1 MFFIF
6 KISEDYILREFVKP
20 RVIVSKCID
29 FEACR
34 YNGLII
40 KSDFVEKLKDYVDF
54 YPVCPEVEI
63 GLGIPRDPIRI
74 IELDHRLRLYQPATG
89 IDLTKKM
96 EKFSDKFLDKVD
108 IIEGFILKNRS
119 PSCGIKA
126 VKVYQGF
133 GDSRAK
139 SRAGFFGNA
148 VLERFPYLAV
158 EDEGRLRNL
167 KIREIFLTKLYI
179 LADFRKVKESRDL
192 NELIKF
198 HSNNK
203 MLLMTYNQENM
214 RKMGRIVANPDK
226 IPFSDLISEYES
238 IFHDSISDPPQ
249 NTANI
254 NVLMHA
260 MGYFRKELTGS
271 EKSFFLDS
279 IEKYRKGIFP
289 LFVCLNILKS
299 WIIRFNNEYLEGQT
313 FFEPYPE
320 ELIPITLI

>member
-1 MFFIF
+1 MR
-6 KISEDYILREFVKP
+6 KFVKP
-20 RVIVSKCID
+20 KVIISKCIG

-74 IELDHRLRLYQPATG
+74 IKVEDELRLYQPVSG
-89 IDLTKKM
+89 LDLTEKM
-96 EKFSDKFLDKVD
+96 EKFIDEFLDKIDD
-108 IIEGFILKNRS
+108 IDGFILKNRS

-133 GDSRAK
+133 GNSRSK
-139 SRAGFFGNA
+139 SKPGFFGNA
-148 VLERFPYLAV
+148 VLERFPYLAI

-179 LADFRKVKESRDL
+179 LASFRKVKESKSL

-203 MLLMTYNQENM
+203 MLLMAYNQENM
-214 RKMGRIVANPDK
+214 RKMGRIIGNPDNK
-226 IPFSDLISEYES
+226 PFNYSISKYDS
-238 IFHDSISDPPQ
+238 LFYDSILDPPQ

-260 MGYFRKELTGS
+260 MGYFKNEISSG

-279 IEKYRKGIFP
+279 IEKYRNGIYP

-299 WIIRFNNEYLEGQT
+299 WIIRFNNEYLGEQT

>member
-1 MFFIF
+1 MR
-6 KISEDYILREFVKP
+6 KFVKP
-20 RVIVSKCID
+20 HVIVSKCIG

-74 IELDHRLRLYQPATG
+74 IELKGKLRLYQPATG
-89 IDLTKKM
+89 LDLTDKMKK
-96 EKFSDKFLDKVD
+96 FILNFLDKIDD
-108 IIEGFILKNRS
+108 IDGFILKNRS

-133 GDSRAK
+133 GNSRTN
-139 SRAGFFGNA
+139 SRPGFFGNA
-148 VLERFPYLAV
+148 VLERFPYLAI
-158 EDEGRLRNL
+158 EDDGRLRNL
-167 KIREIFLTKLYI
+167 KIRENFLTKLYI
-179 LADFRKVKESRDL
+179 LAGFRKVKESRNL

-198 HSNNK
+198 HSDNK
-203 MLLMTYNQENM
+203 MLLMAYNQENM
-214 RKMGRIVANPDK
+214 RKLGRIIGNPDK
-226 IPFSDLISEYES
+226 RTFADLISKYQTV
-238 IFHDSISDPPQ
+238 FYDSILDAPKY
-249 NTANI
+249 TANI

-260 MGYFRKELTGS
+260 MGYFRKELTHN
-271 EKSFFLDS
+271 EKAFFLDS
-279 IEKYRKGIFP
+279 VEKYRTGIFP

-299 WIIRFNNEYLEGQT
+299 WIIRFNNEYLIDQT

-320 ELIPITLI
+320 ELIPITVI

>member
-1 MFFIF
+1 L
-6 KISEDYILREFVKP
+6 SVEGYILRKFVKP
-20 RVIVSKCID
+20 KVIVSKCIG

-40 KSDFVEKLKDYVDF
+40 KSNFVEKLNEYVDF

-74 IELDHRLRLYQPATG
+74 IELEGELRLYQPATG
-89 IDLTKKM
+89 LDITDKMKK
-96 EKFSDKFLDKVD
+96 FTQNFLDEIDD
-108 IIEGFILKNRS
+108 IDGFILKNRS

-126 VKVYQGF
+126 VKVYHGF
-133 GDSRAK
+133 ENSRTK
-139 SRAGFFGNA
+139 SRAGFFGNE
-148 VLERFPYLAV
+148 VLEKFPYLAV

-167 KIREIFLTKLYI
+167 KIRENFLTKLYI
-179 LADFRKVKESRDL
+179 LSDFRKVKESRSL

-203 MLLMTYNQENM
+203 MLLMAHNQENM
-214 RKMGRIVANPDK
+214 RKMGRLISNPDK
-226 IPFSDLISEYES
+226 RTFDDLISKYQTVFHNS
-238 IFHDSISDPPQ
+238 ILEPPQ
-249 NTANI
+249 YTANI

-260 MGYFRKELTGS
+260 LGYFSKELTHN
-271 EKSFFLDS
+271 EKAFFLDS
-279 IEKYRKGIFP
+279 VEKYRNGIFP

-299 WIIRFNNEYLEGQT
+299 WVIRFNNEYLMNQT

-320 ELIPITLI
+320 ELIPITVV

>member
-1 MFFIF
+1 MR
-6 KISEDYILREFVKP
+6 KFVKP
-20 RVIVSKCID
+20 KVIISKCIG

-74 IELDHRLRLYQPATG
+74 IKIGDELRLYQPASG
-89 IDLTKKM
+89 LDLTEKM
-96 EKFSDKFLDKVD
+96 EKFIDEFLDKIDD
-108 IIEGFILKNRS
+108 IDGFILKNRS

-133 GDSRAK
+133 GNSRSK
-139 SRAGFFGNA
+139 SKPGFFGNA
-148 VLERFPYLAV
+148 VLERFPYLAI

-179 LADFRKVKESRDL
+179 LASFRKVKESKSL

-203 MLLMTYNQENM
+203 MLLMAYNQENM
-214 RKMGRIVANPDK
+214 RKMGRIIGNPDNK
-226 IPFSDLISEYES
+226 PFNYSISKYDS
-238 IFHDSISDPPQ
+238 LFYDSILDPPQ

-260 MGYFRKELTGS
+260 MGYFKNEISSG

-279 IEKYRKGIFP
+279 IEKYRNGIYP

-299 WIIRFNNEYLEGQT
+299 WIIRFNNEYLGEQT

>member
-1 MFFIF
+1 MYLTAA
-6 KISEDYILREFVKP
+6 EGYILRKFVKP
-20 RVIVSKCID
+20 KLIVSKCIG

-40 KSDFVEKLKDYVDF
+40 KSEFVEKLKDYADF

-74 IELDHRLRLYQPATG
+74 IELKGELRLYQPETG
-89 IDLTKKM
+89 RDITDEMKK
-96 EKFSDKFLDKVD
+96 FTQKFLGK
-108 IIEGFILKNRS
+108 IENIDGFILKNRS

-133 GDSRAK
+133 ENSRTK
-139 SRAGFFGNA
+139 SRAGFFGNS
-148 VLERFPYLAV
+148 VLEMFPYLAV

-167 KIREIFLTKLYI
+167 KIRENFLTKLYI
-179 LADFRKVKESRDL
+179 LTDFREVKKSRSL

-198 HSNNK
+198 HSRNK
-203 MLLMTYNQENM
+203 LLLMAYNQKNM
-214 RKMGRIVANPDK
+214 RKMGRIIGNPDK
-226 IPFSDLISEYES
+226 KTFDDIISKYQK
-238 IFHDSISDPPQ
+238 IFYDSILEPPQ
-249 NTANI
+249 YTANI

-260 MGYFRKELTGS
+260 MGYFRKELTAN
-271 EKSFFLDS
+271 EKAFFLDS

-289 LFVCLNILKS
+289 LFLCLNILKS
-299 WIIRFNNEYLEGQT
+299 WIIRFNNEYLMEQT

-320 ELIPITLI
+320 ELIPITVV

>member
-1 MFFIF
+1 MCI
-6 KISEDYILREFVKP
+6 EGYILRKFVKP
-20 RVIVSKCID
+20 RVIVSKCIG

-40 KSDFVEKLKDYVDF
+40 KSDFIEKLKDYVDF

-74 IELDHRLRLYQPATG
+74 IELKGELRLYQPATG
-89 IDLTKKM
+89 LDITDKMKK
-96 EKFSDKFLDKVD
+96 FTQNFLDEIDD
-108 IIEGFILKNRS
+108 IDGFILKNRS

-133 GDSRAK
+133 GNSRTK

-167 KIREIFLTKLYI
+167 KIRENFLTKLYI
-179 LADFRKVKESRDL
+179 LADFRIVKKSRSL
-192 NELIKF
+192 NGLIKF

-203 MLLMTYNQENM
+203 MLLMAHNQENT
-214 RKMGRIVANPDK
+214 RKLGRIIGNADK
-226 IPFSDLISEYES
+226 NAFEDLISKYQTV
-238 IFHDSISDPPQ
+238 FYDSILDSPQ

-260 MGYFRKELTGS
+260 LGYFSKELTHN
-271 EKSFFLDS
+271 EKAFFLDS
-279 IEKYRKGIFP
+279 VEKYRNGIFP

-299 WIIRFNNEYLEGQT
+299 WVIRFNNEYLMNQT

-320 ELIPITLI
+320 ELIPITVV

>member
-1 MFFIF
+1 M
-6 KISEDYILREFVKP
+6 REFTKP
-20 RVIVSKCID
+20 NVIVSKCIS

-74 IELDHRLRLYQPATG
+74 IELESELRLYQPATG
-89 IDLTKKM
+89 LDLTDKMKKFM
-96 EKFSDKFLDKVD
+96 DEFFDNMNDVD
-108 IIEGFILKNRS
+108 GFILKNRS

-126 VKVYQGF
+126 VNVYQGF
-133 GDSRAK
+133 KNSRTK

-148 VLERFPYLAV
+148 VLERFPYLAI

-167 KIREIFLTKLYI
+167 KIRENFLTKLYL
-179 LADFRKVKESRDL
+179 LADFRIVKESKNI

-198 HSNNK
+198 HSRNK
-203 MLLMTYNQENM
+203 MLLMAYNQENM
-214 RKMGRIVANPDK
+214 RKMGRILGNHDK
-226 IPFSDLISEYES
+226 KAFENLISKYQT
-238 IFHDSISDPPQ
+238 IFYDTVLNSLQ

-260 MGYFRKELTGS
+260 VGYFSKELTHD
-271 EKSFFLDS
+271 EKAFFLDS
-279 IEKYRKGIFP
+279 VEKYRNGIFP

-299 WIIRFNNEYLEGQT
+299 WIIRFNNKYLMDQT
-313 FFEPYPE
+313 FFEPYPP
-320 ELIPITLI
+320 ELIPITAI

>member
-1 MFFIF
+1 MR
-6 KISEDYILREFVKP
+6 KFVKP
-20 RVIVSKCID
+20 RVIVSKCIG

-40 KSDFVEKLKDYVDF
+40 KSDFIEKLKDYVDF

-74 IELDHRLRLYQPATG
+74 IELGGELRLYQPATG
-89 IDLTKKM
+89 LDITDKMKK
-96 EKFSDKFLDKVD
+96 FTQNFLDEIDD
-108 IIEGFILKNRS
+108 IDGFILKNRS

-133 GDSRAK
+133 KNSRTK

-148 VLERFPYLAV
+148 ILERFPYLAV

-167 KIREIFLTKLYI
+167 KIRENFLTKLYI
-179 LADFRKVKESRDL
+179 LADLRKVKKSRSF

-198 HSNNK
+198 HSHNK
-203 MLLMTYNQENM
+203 MLLMAYNQENM
-214 RKMGRIVANPDK
+214 RKMGRIISNPDK
-226 IPFSDLISEYES
+226 RTFDDLISKYQTVFYNS
-238 IFHDSISDPPQ
+238 ILEPPQ
-249 NTANI
+249 YTTNI

-260 MGYFRKELTGS
+260 MGYFRKELTS
-271 EKSFFLDS
+271 NEKTFFLDS
-279 IEKYRKGIFP
+279 IEKYRNGIFP

-299 WIIRFNNEYLEGQT
+299 WIIRFNNEYLTEQT

-320 ELIPITLI
+320 ELIPITVV